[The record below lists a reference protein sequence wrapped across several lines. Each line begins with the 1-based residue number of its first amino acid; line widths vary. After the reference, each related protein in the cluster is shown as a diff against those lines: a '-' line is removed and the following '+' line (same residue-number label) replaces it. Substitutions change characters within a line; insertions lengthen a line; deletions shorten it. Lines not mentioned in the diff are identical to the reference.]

1 MKIGFIIAVLTAS
14 IAGAGTGAAPVR
26 RLPPADEAATC
37 PGFVEFRASLRQI
50 IERKD
55 SAGLLDVVDPNVR
68 ISFGDDNGRDAFRT
82 RWLTEAAP
90 GPDVWTALS
99 RVLDLGGRCKAAD
112 SFVAPY
118 VFTDWPGDLDAFEY
132 AAITGSRVRLRQAPR
147 ETAPV
152 VALLTYAL
160 VRAGGAGDPQS
171 GWAPVEA
178 PDGRKGF
185 VARRFLRSSVDV
197 RAFFSRRDGVWR
209 LVTLVT
215 GD

>member
-1 MKIGFIIAVLTAS
+1 MKIVLIIAVLTAS
-14 IAGAGTGAAPVR
+14 IAGAAPVR
-26 RLPPADEAATC
+26 RLPPVDEAAAC
-37 PGFVEFRASLRQI
+37 PGFTAFRAGLRQI

-55 SAGLLDVVDPNVR
+55 GAALLEIVDPNIRV
-68 ISFGDDNGRDAFRT
+68 SFGDENGRDAFRT

-90 GPDVWTALS
+90 GPDVWTALI
-99 RVLDLGGRCKAAD
+99 RVLDLGGRCKVAD

-147 ETAPV
+147 QTAPA
-152 VALLTYAL
+152 VAVLTYAL